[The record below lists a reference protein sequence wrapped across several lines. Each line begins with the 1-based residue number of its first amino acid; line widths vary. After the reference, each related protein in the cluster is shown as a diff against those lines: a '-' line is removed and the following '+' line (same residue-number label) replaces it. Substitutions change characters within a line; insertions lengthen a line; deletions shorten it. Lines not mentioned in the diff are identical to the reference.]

1 MTKKQYLINAIA
13 LSLLLNAP
21 ISAYAANNG
30 TEYNDVP
37 EVGKKVYSH
46 KYMDNGDVSGADLQ
60 IDTSITGTYDYYI
73 VGGFTKQGTAS
84 GNKVTINA
92 DIIGAPTVGGYSM
105 DGNAT
110 GNKVLMQSGSTGS
123 LISGGM
129 SYKGDASYNE
139 VTISGGSLSNNT
151 MIAGGASNIGE
162 ASHNIV
168 NITSD
173 ITSENVYIIGGSNG
187 TGNVID
193 NTINISGTGTLKRG
207 TITGSHIE
215 TRGDAK
221 NNTINISGNITFD
234 KGTIFGGSTDGG
246 NISDNKVTISSGNF
260 TNGSI
265 IYGGFT
271 QDGNVINNS
280 ITIEGTAILADD
292 TEIGGGMSGGLNA
305 DFRTGNTLNIY
316 RSGVSIK
323 KADNFQ
329 NYDLAIDPNNTTLTV
344 KENLTLLAGDQI
356 YSSRVLADMN
366 VGDTAT
372 LLASAGTLDISN
384 ATLVNGKAQQGI
396 LYLYGYEL
404 VEENGKLVVKITSK
418 EGNKQTSSV
427 ADGRLAALGMLTSGA
442 DLVADSAMSNAANQG
457 SNQYDMF
464 GAMSYGQHSMN
475 SVSSIDVQA
484 TSMLV
489 GMSRNLRHTNSN
501 TTIGAFLESG
511 WGTYDSEMSGAKAK
525 GHTNYYGLGLLARS
539 SQDSGLYTEG
549 SLRIG
554 RIGNTYSGRTAD
566 DGTYD
571 ASSTYYGAHLGIG
584 KITKI
589 NDNSNWDMYAKYFWT
604 HQTATD
610 AKIMGDQFDFSA
622 TDSHRARI
630 GARYNNTNKN
640 VTRYIGLAYEHEFSG
655 SANATALGID
665 VASPSVKGSSGI
677 LELGAVYK
685 PSQDSRFSMDFGM
698 NAYAGKR
705 QGFSGNMKLNWSF

>member
-1 MTKKQYLINAIA
+1 MSKKQYLINAVA
-13 LSLLLNAP
+13 LSLLLNVP
-21 ISAYAANNG
+21 ISSYAANNG
-30 TEYNDVP
+30 TEHDDVP
-37 EVGKKVYSH
+37 FVGQKVYSH

-60 IDTSITGTYDYYI
+60 IDTAITGAYDYYI

-92 DIIGAPTVGGYSM
+92 DIIGASITGGYST
-105 DGNAT
+105 DGDAEYNE
-110 GNKVLMQSGSTGS
+110 VLIASGSFETS
-123 LISGGM
+123 ISGGH
-129 SYKGDASYNE
+129 SANTGNASYNT
-139 VTISGGSLSNNT
+139 VTISGNS
-151 MIAGGASNIGE
+151 
-162 ASHNIV
+162 
-168 NITSD
+168 
-173 ITSENVYIIGGSNG
+173 
-187 TGNVID
+187 
-193 NTINISGTGTLKRG
+193 TLKFG
-207 TITGSHIE
+207 GVFGAASLMN
-215 TRGDAK
+215 GDAK
-221 NNTINISGNITFD
+221 NNTVNISGNTVFD
-234 KGTIFGGSTDGG
+234 ELSVCGGVAGNGTANGNTVNISGGTMNEVIIIGGSSRLGDATG
-246 NISDNKVTISSGNF
+246 NAVIISG
-260 TNGSI
+260 GSI
-265 IYGGFT
+265 NSGSRIYAGISNN
-271 QDGNVINNS
+271 GNATNNS
-280 ITIEGTAILADD
+280 ITIEGTAILAGD
-292 TEIGGGMSGGLNA
+292 TEIGGGMSFGVANDL
-305 DFRTGNTLNIY
+305 RTGNTLNIY
-316 RSGVSIK
+316 RSNVSVK
-323 KADNFQ
+323 QVENFQ
-329 NYDLAIDPNNTTLTV
+329 NYDLAIDPNHTTLTV
-344 KENLTLLAGDQI
+344 QDNLTLLAGDTI
-356 YSSRVLADMN
+356 SSTRVLGNMN

-475 SVSSIDVQA
+475 SVSSIDIQA

-489 GMSRNLRHTNSN
+489 GMSRNLRHKNSN

-539 SQDSGLYTEG
+539 NQDSGLYTEG

-705 QGFSGNMKLNWSF
+705 QGFSGNMKLNWAF